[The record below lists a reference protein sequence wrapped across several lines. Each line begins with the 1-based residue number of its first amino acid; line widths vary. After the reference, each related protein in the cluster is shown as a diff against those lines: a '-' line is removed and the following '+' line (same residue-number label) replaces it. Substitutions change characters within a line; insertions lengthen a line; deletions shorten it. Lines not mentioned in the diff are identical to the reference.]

1 MASGTYSNS
10 KMIEEKHVFLHLKL
24 HPRYLARTEKIHL
37 WFNQQKK
44 TLEKLLLNGSEM
56 RPNHLGMS
64 ARRPGKKYQWDF
76 NYLSL
81 NWWNTSKKSSDRPR
95 SLSLRASDA
104 SQGKY
109 AWLKQWQTKR
119 SIFCGGENPGMKE
132 ILRSFTRMFSGEFL
146 NLIMCFFPNNLGL
159 HPTVFPDMK
168 FSVIYR
174 NAVRRPF
181 LKNRTFSRNP
191 VLFAPSSIPNL
202 PEFQWWKRF
211 LRQMLANIPY
221 MEHRGVIAL
230 LPILPKVWNLFHNH
244 YKRSIN
250 SPKLLISHD
259 MARARWQCVLPK
271 KYHPSYSFQTC
282 SKNTSKGNLKK
293 KQVSPPLRNGWKKHL
308 YTHKQT
314 TSQPPVESQKT
325 KWVTGW
331 RFFSQFVTT
340 LYRYFY
346 PFPLFFLKMF
356 QTIPQSSM
364 TACFVLSQ
372 LDLHHNGQL
381 MWWSTG
387 TGRQWEESA
396 HRARDNLRK
405 CRCWRKLCAIFRY
418 NRRVKPTWLWE
429 CSIGSIHLQMI
440 RSVYQNPW

>member
-146 NLIMCFFPNNLGL
+146 NLIMCFSPIIWDFIQRCFQTWNSQSSTEMQSEGL
-159 HPTVFPDMK
+159 FSKIEPLTETQCCLHLHQYQIYQSFSDGNVFCAKCWQTFHTWSIGASLRCFLFCLRYETFFTIITRDPSTAQNYWLVMTWPERGDNVFYQKNTTPAIHFRHAQKIPPKETWKKNKFHHLYEMGGRNISTPTNK
-168 FSVIYR
+168 Q
-174 NAVRRPF
+174 
-181 LKNRTFSRNP
+181 P
-191 VLFAPSSIPNL
+191 V
-202 PEFQWWKRF
+202 
-211 LRQMLANIPY
+211 
-221 MEHRGVIAL
+221 
-230 LPILPKVWNLFHNH
+230 NH
-244 YKRSIN
+244 QLN
-250 SPKLLISHD
+250 
-259 MARARWQCVLPK
+259 PK
-271 KYHPSYSFQTC
+271 KPSGWLGEGF
-282 SKNTSKGNLKK
+282 
-293 KQVSPPLRNGWKKHL
+293 SPSL
-308 YTHKQT
+308 
-314 TSQPPVESQKT
+314 
-325 KWVTGW
+325 
-331 RFFSQFVTT
+331 
-340 LYRYFY
+340 
-346 PFPLFFLKMF
+346 
-356 QTIPQSSM
+356 
-364 TACFVLSQ
+364 
-372 LDLHHNGQL
+372 
-381 MWWSTG
+381 
-387 TGRQWEESA
+387 
-396 HRARDNLRK
+396 
-405 CRCWRKLCAIFRY
+405 
-418 NRRVKPTWLWE
+418 
-429 CSIGSIHLQMI
+429 
-440 RSVYQNPW
+440 

>member
-1 MASGTYSNS
+1 
-10 KMIEEKHVFLHLKL
+10 
-24 HPRYLARTEKIHL
+24 
-37 WFNQQKK
+37 
-44 TLEKLLLNGSEM
+44 
-56 RPNHLGMS
+56 
-64 ARRPGKKYQWDF
+64 
-76 NYLSL
+76 
-81 NWWNTSKKSSDRPR
+81 
-95 SLSLRASDA
+95 
-104 SQGKY
+104 
-109 AWLKQWQTKR
+109 
-119 SIFCGGENPGMKE
+119 
-132 ILRSFTRMFSGEFL
+132 
-146 NLIMCFFPNNLGL
+146 
-159 HPTVFPDMK
+159 
-168 FSVIYR
+168 
-174 NAVRRPF
+174 
-181 LKNRTFSRNP
+181 
-191 VLFAPSSIPNL
+191 
-202 PEFQWWKRF
+202 
-211 LRQMLANIPY
+211 MLANIPY

-250 SPKLLISHD
+250 RPKLVISHD

-271 KYHPSYSFQTC
+271 KYHPSYPFQTC
-282 SKNTSKGNLKK
+282 SKNTSKGNFKKNKFHHLYEMGGRNISTPTPNK
-293 KQVSPPLRNGWKKHL
+293 KQLVNHQLN
-308 YTHKQT
+308 
-314 TSQPPVESQKT
+314 
-325 KWVTGW
+325 VTGW
-331 RFFSQFVTT
+331 RFLTT